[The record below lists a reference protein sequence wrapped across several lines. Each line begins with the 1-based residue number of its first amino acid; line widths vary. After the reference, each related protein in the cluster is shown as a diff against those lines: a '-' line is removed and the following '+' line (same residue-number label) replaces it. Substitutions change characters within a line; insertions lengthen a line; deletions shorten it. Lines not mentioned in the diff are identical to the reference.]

1 MDAAIK
7 PILGQSDNL
16 RSTSERGK
24 TQTRLNF
31 FLSTTQHA
39 AHLNKNS
46 KLFEWAQLRVRL
58 MAQVSISYLRLLR
71 SYNGVNIATFS
82 KKN

>member
-31 FLSTTQHA
+31 FLSITQHA
-39 AHLNKNS
+39 AH
-46 KLFEWAQLRVRL
+46 
-58 MAQVSISYLRLLR
+58 
-71 SYNGVNIATFS
+71 
-82 KKN
+82 